1 MVVIGT
7 QQGEVWRILSTVLRS
22 VLVLTIGDDNADAD

>member
-7 QQGEVWRILSTVLRS
+7 QQGEVWRILSTVL
-22 VLVLTIGDDNADAD
+22 TIGDDNADAD